1 MIKIA
6 IVEDEIEMAN
16 DLKRYINQFFHN
28 NSFQVEITH
37 FNSALKILD
46 NYQYKFNLIFM
57 DINLPVIDGMEAAK
71 TIRKIDSQVMII
83 FVTSLAQYA
92 INGYEVNAFDFILKP
107 INYYS
112 FSLKMKR
119 ALPALKSKANRTIS
133 ISNKRNVRVVEIS
146 AIKYIEVN
154 DHKLV
159 IHTIYGDFDSFDTLN
174 KYFDL
179 LKNDNF
185 ILCNRSYLVNLRY
198 VSEVDQKYAYVGED
212 ALIISRPKRKEF
224 LHAFNIYLGKGGDN

>member
-16 DLKRYINQFFHN
+16 DLKRYINQFFNN

-37 FNSALKILD
+37 FNSALKLLD

-57 DINLPVIDGMEAAK
+57 DINLPVVDGMEAAK

-119 ALPALKSKANRTIS
+119 ALPVLKSKANRTIS

-159 IHTIYGDFDSFDTLN
+159 IHTTFGDFDSFDTLN